1 MSRSTRNF
9 ACVVAVLVLAF
20 PTAGA
25 GATDAPITPEF
36 PALPIGLTNSTP
48 EAVAAVDQSAV
59 TQAPA
64 VVKKEKKKST
74 SRAARGFKYVRAT
87 SGAVSASFGDRSR
100 HWSVRHTGIDY
111 NANYG
116 DRVKAVLA
124 GKVVFAGRAGAYGN
138 LIVIKAKSGAAVWY
152 AHLSSIKVKVGKK
165 VKRSQYIGRVGST
178 GNSTGAHLH
187 LEIRRNDYPI
197 DPAKF
202 LLGKYRGKI
211 NKMKIPSW
219 AYSSGIQHF
228 SGL

>member
-1 MSRSTRNF
+1 MQRSTR
-9 ACVVAVLVLAF
+9 AIASVAAVLVLAF
-20 PTAGA
+20 PVAGA
-25 GATDAPITPEF
+25 GATDTPTF
-36 PALPIGLTNSTP
+36 PEIPVVFEPVNISVST
-48 EAVAAVDQSAV
+48 VAVDTQTV
-59 TQAPA
+59 TP
-64 VVKKEKKKST
+64 VVKKKKKKP

-87 SGAVSASFGDRSR
+87 GGSVSASFGDRSR
-100 HWSVRHTGIDY
+100 YWSVRHTGIDY

-124 GKVVFAGRAGAYGN
+124 GKVVFTGRAGAYGN
-138 LIVIKAKSGAAVWY
+138 LIVIKAKSGATVWY
-152 AHLSSIKVKVGKK
+152 AHLSDINVKKGKK
-165 VKRSQYIGRVGST
+165 VKRSQFIGRVGST

-202 LLGKYRGKI
+202 LLGKHRGKI

-219 AYSSGIQHF
+219 AYGSGIQHF

>member
-1 MSRSTRNF
+1 
-9 ACVVAVLVLAF
+9 
-20 PTAGA
+20 
-25 GATDAPITPEF
+25 
-36 PALPIGLTNSTP
+36 LPVGLESSTP
-48 EAVAAVDQSAV
+48 VTPVATKAEI
-59 TQAPA
+59 TTPAPA
-64 VVKKEKKKST
+64 VVKKKKKT

-87 SGAVSASFGDRSR
+87 SGPVSASFGERSR
-100 HWSVRHTGIDY
+100 YWSVRHTGIDY
-111 NANYG
+111 NASYG
-116 DRVKAVLA
+116 ARVKAVLA

-152 AHLSSIKVKVGKK
+152 AHLSSINVKKGKK
-165 VKRSQYIGRVGST
+165 VKRSQFIGRVGST